1 MEHKLKF
8 NKTLL
13 WDYQI
18 TEEDLKN
25 EEIYIFYLSRVLNNG
40 NYQDIKELP
49 LETIKKY
56 LGRLHLTSKVRKFW
70 EWYLGEETK
79 KER

>member
-25 EEIYIFYLSRVLNNG
+25 EETYIFYLSRVLNNG
-40 NYQDIKELP
+40 NYRDIKEVP

-56 LGRLHLTSKVRKFW
+56 LDRLHLSSKVRKFW